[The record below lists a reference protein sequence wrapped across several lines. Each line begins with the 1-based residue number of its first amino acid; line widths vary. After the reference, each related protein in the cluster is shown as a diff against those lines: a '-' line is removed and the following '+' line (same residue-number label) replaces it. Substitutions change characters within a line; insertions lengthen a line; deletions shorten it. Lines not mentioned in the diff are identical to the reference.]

1 MKARSP
7 KCVVRSPERGARNAE
22 CEVAEL
28 AALSS
33 SLRTPHSTLRTPSLP
48 ALLLGLLI
56 IALLPGCVHR
66 RLTVNSNPPGA
77 KVVLDGE
84 EVGETPTS
92 VDFTHYGTREIV
104 LQKDGYD
111 TLKTMQTVAP
121 PWYQVPPID
130 FFSDNLLPFQLTNR
144 HEFSYQLQPSPTV
157 PSTQGLRDRANSLRS
172 EAHAGP

>member
-1 MKARSP
+1 MQMANGRLQIADCRLAP
-7 KCVVRSPERGARNAE
+7 AGFRVLVV
-22 CEVAEL
+22 VMTL
-28 AALSS
+28 AAS
-33 SLRTPHSTLRTPSLP
+33 
-48 ALLLGLLI
+48 
-56 IALLPGCVHR
+56 LPGCVHR

-77 KVVLDGE
+77 RVLLDGE

-92 VDFTHYGTREIV
+92 VDFTHYGTHEVV

-111 TLKTMQTVAP
+111 TLKTMQTVPA
-121 PWYQVPPID
+121 PWYQIPPID

-144 HEFSYQLQPSPTV
+144 HEFNYQLQSSPTV

>member
-1 MKARSP
+1 M
-7 KCVVRSPERGARNAE
+7 
-22 CEVAEL
+22 L
-28 AALSS
+28 TAASLS
-33 SLRTPHSTLRTPSLP
+33 
-48 ALLLGLLI
+48 
-56 IALLPGCVHR
+56 GCVHR

-77 KVVLDGE
+77 RVLLDGE

-92 VDFTHYGTREIV
+92 VDFTHYGTHEVV

-111 TLKTMQTVAP
+111 TLKTMQTVPA
-121 PWYQVPPID
+121 PWYQIPPLD
-130 FFSDNLLPFQLTNR
+130 FFSDNLLPYQLTNR